1 MAPVSAC
8 RPAMSGSV
16 PATPAGA
23 AAPAASAPAA
33 ASLGSSVSVLATY
46 HHHHTT
52 QQQQKKNQ
60 IKTPN
65 GGPGPI
71 LPRAHG
77 GERSGPL
84 PASPA
89 APPPRPRPPLPPPG
103 PWAPATNSFPPPP
116 PVAPPGA
123 WPRRSASCQ
132 PCRNDEAREKGMR
145 RGETKRREAE
155 KKTKPKDSYL
165 DYLLALRDRRR
176 NKIRPPP

>member
-46 HHHHTT
+46 HHHHHTT

-77 GERSGPL
+77 GGEIRTFARFAGCATAATP
-84 PASPA
+84 SPA
-89 APPPRPRPPLPPPG
+89 
-103 PWAPATNSFPPPP
+103 PAAWS
-116 PVAPPGA
+116 VGA
-123 WPRRSASCQ
+123 GDELFSPSSSCCAAGRLAAALRLVSTMSQ
-132 PCRNDEAREKGMR
+132 R
-145 RGETKRREAE
+145 RGEREGDAKRRDETKGSGEENKTEGFVLGLPSCIARQKAE
-155 KKTKPKDSYL
+155 
-165 DYLLALRDRRR
+165 
-176 NKIRPPP
+176 